1 MTVTPRAASVDLAR
15 AGELTRDAYSGSA
28 SIIKGEFDMKAFV
41 AIGCVLAA
49 LAVPDASAARGRSRS
64 AAVTRHCGSFKFG
77 IDGLRP
83 GPSGITARN
92 VSCWFARA
100 TALLG
105 AAPGWHCRD
114 TVGLLFVCRRARGS
128 GVVTFL
134 GE

>member
-1 MTVTPRAASVDLAR
+1 
-15 AGELTRDAYSGSA
+15 
-28 SIIKGEFDMKAFV
+28 MKAFV
-41 AIGCVLAA
+41 AIGCA
-49 LAVPDASAARGRSRS
+49 LAVLATPGASAAAGPSHS

-83 GPSGITARN
+83 GPSGITARK

-114 TVGLLFVCRRARGS
+114 TVGLLFVCRPARGN
-128 GVVTFL
+128 GMVTFL